1 MSDRSDEDIVLEFL
15 RDALRAPGLTVD
27 DDFFE
32 AGGHSLMVIQ
42 VIARLKEQ
50 HGLAVPA
57 RAFIS
62 DPRIGAIA
70 AAVIRAGRV
79 G

>member
-1 MSDRSDEDIVLEFL
+1 MPDRSDEQLVLEFL
-15 RDALRAPGLTVD
+15 ADVLRDPDLTLD

-50 HGLAVPA
+50 HGLVIPA
-57 RAFIS
+57 KAFIS

-70 AAVIRAGRV
+70 QAATRV
-79 G
+79 GR